1 MPEEILCLSCRHRRV
16 ACVPEPS
23 CVTDPT
29 NRKRFHWRER
39 WRQMKEERRA
49 KENEIVDRNR
59 HLPLGGEPWFHAWC
73 EPKSKEAS
81 QGSETPLYVL
91 AEHAYAV
98 LHAGCPLYDRAA
110 EPAVP
115 SAGAAPRA
123 SEPSGGEPKANVG
136 WASGRSF

>member
-1 MPEEILCLSCRHRRV
+1 
-16 ACVPEPS
+16 
-23 CVTDPT
+23 
-29 NRKRFHWRER
+29 
-39 WRQMKEERRA
+39 MKEERRA

-98 LHAGCPLYDRAA
+98 LHVGCPLYDRAA

-115 SAGAAPRA
+115 PAGAAPRA